1 MDFPEGARVINCS
14 VDLAVQT
21 KGGTTA
27 QPIPPIECRLFL
39 STNNPGTITL
49 TSVDL
54 HSSVVMTHV
63 SQVFNYA
70 ADYLGLLKA
79 GLGEFL

>member
-1 MDFPEGARVINCS
+1 MV
-14 VDLAVQT
+14 
-21 KGGTTA
+21 

-39 STNNPGTITL
+39 STKNPGAITL

-79 GLGEFL
+79 GLGEFYDSCYLFYFLYNEYLILP